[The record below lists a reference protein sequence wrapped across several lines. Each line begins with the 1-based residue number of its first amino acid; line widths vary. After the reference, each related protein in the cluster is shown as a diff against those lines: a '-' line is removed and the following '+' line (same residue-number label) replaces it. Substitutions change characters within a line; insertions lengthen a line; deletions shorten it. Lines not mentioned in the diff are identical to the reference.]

1 MFGGKKFTDT
11 VKARVG
17 NGLLPEGSS
26 GALRRVPYEIDHLK
40 TLSVVAV
47 ERATGKPVDRSK
59 MRGDG
64 AWIDYAGPPGHL
76 RYVSFSKAVK
86 RTYKPGTFRNKIVV
100 IGAVAPSLQD
110 RHPTSWPAGEMAG
123 PEIHANAIDTL
134 LRDFPLHAS
143 SETTDLL
150 IALALTLLPI
160 LLGIWLR
167 PFVALGI
174 GLAVAVLYAVLA
186 QVAFG
191 RGLILPVVVP
201 LTGLAVALA
210 GTLVVHYLTA
220 SVERAQTRDLFSRF
234 VPDSVVAQV
243 LERADTEDDVRLG
256 GELLTAT
263 VLFSDLRGFTSFAE
277 GREPAEVIGVLNRYL
292 TEMSDAILD
301 HDGTLVAYMG
311 DGIMAVFGAPIAS
324 DDHADKALGAA
335 RQMLDR
341 LEGFNDWLRS
351 EGLGDGFKMGIGL
364 NTGDVM
370 SGNVGSARR
379 LEYTTIG
386 DTTNSAARL
395 EGMTKGTPYQLF
407 VADSTRSR
415 LASAPDDLESL
426 DELEVRGR
434 KGAMKV
440 WALRPSRYR
449 SRGSARRRAQPRL
462 FVSIDHAGG
471 FQIVAE
477 EAHEDSAELL
487 FMPEATASD
496 WATIFTYAQVREV
509 SAGLALVQ
517 AGEDDRALYLLI
529 DGTLAVRMP
538 REETAFKTIDAPSV
552 VGELAFFDGAPRSAT
567 LDALTDVQVVRID
580 LDCFNELSEAEPELA
595 SAMLMDLARILALRL
610 RMASDVIERLRG

>member
-1 MFGGKKFTDT
+1 VRRRATTRRLRRTLLVAVALFALGTVIVLDATGALDRAELSTVDARFEIRGARAVPNDVVVLGIDDVTFDELKERWVFSRRTFAKALAGVSSDMPRAIVYDVEFAEQSKDVEGDNRLILNTRKAGNVVLSATEVGKNGATKIFGGAAGQKF
-11 VKARVG
+11 ARATIG
-17 NGLLPEGSS
+17 NGLLPEGST
-26 GALRRVPYEIDHLK
+26 GTLRRLPYEIDGLR
-40 TLSVVAV
+40 TLSVATV
-47 ERATGKPVDRSK
+47 ERVTGKPVDRK
-59 MRGDG
+59 RLGGDG
-64 AWIDYAGPPGHL
+64 AWIDYSGPPGHI
-76 RYVSFSKAVK
+76 RYVSFSRAVK
-86 RTYKPGTFRNKIVV
+86 RTFKPGSFRNRIVV

-134 LRDFPLHAS
+134 LRGAPLHDTGDTA
-143 SETTDLL
+143 DLL
-150 IALALTLLPI
+150 IALALTILPL
-160 LLGIWLR
+160 LLGIFLR
-167 PFVALGI
+167 PFVALAL
-174 GLAVAVLYAVLA
+174 GLGAAVLYAVVA

-191 RGLILPVVVP
+191 RELILPVVVP
-201 LTGLAVALA
+201 LVGLAIALV

-301 HDGTLVAYMG
+301 HEGTLVAYMG

-335 RQMLDR
+335 REMLDR
-341 LEGFNDWLRS
+341 LERFNEWLRS

-415 LASAPDDLESL
+415 LATLPDDLESL

-440 WALRPSRYR
+440 WALRAVATVPDD
-449 SRGSARRRAQPRL
+449 
-462 FVSIDHAGG
+462 VHA
-471 FQIVAE
+471 ADP
-477 EAHEDSAELL
+477 A
-487 FMPEATASD
+487 AS
-496 WATIFTYAQVREV
+496 
-509 SAGLALVQ
+509 
-517 AGEDDRALYLLI
+517 
-529 DGTLAVRMP
+529 
-538 REETAFKTIDAPSV
+538 
-552 VGELAFFDGAPRSAT
+552 
-567 LDALTDVQVVRID
+567 
-580 LDCFNELSEAEPELA
+580 
-595 SAMLMDLARILALRL
+595 
-610 RMASDVIERLRG
+610 

>member
-1 MFGGKKFTDT
+1 MLVAVALFALGLVVLLDATGALDRAELSSVDARFEIRGERAVPNDVVVVGIDDVTFNELRERWLFGRRTFARALKGVAADKPKVIVYDVQFTEKSDDGAADEALAQATLDAGNVVLSTTEVGKNGAHNVFGGKEFTDF

-17 NGLLPEGSS
+17 NGSLPEGSS
-26 GALRRVPYEIDHLK
+26 GALRRLPFEIDGLK

-47 ERATGKPVDRSK
+47 ERATGRPVDRRK
-59 MRGDG
+59 MSGDG
-64 AWIDYAGPPGHL
+64 AWIDYAGPPGHI

-86 RTYKPGTFRNKIVV
+86 RTYKPGTFRNRIVV

-134 LRDFPLHAS
+134 MRGLPLHTS
-143 SETTDLL
+143 SETADLL
-150 IALALTLLPI
+150 IALGLALLPI

-174 GLAVAVLYAVLA
+174 GLLAAVLYAVIA

-201 LTGLAVALA
+201 LVGLGIALTGA
-210 GTLVVHYLTA
+210 LVVHYLTA

-277 GREPAEVIGVLNRYL
+277 GREPGEVIAVLNRYL

-324 DDHADKALGAA
+324 DDHADKALAAA
-335 RQMLDR
+335 RQMLER
-341 LEGFNDWLRS
+341 LEGFNEWLRS

-407 VADSTRSR
+407 VADSTRAQ
-415 LASAPDDLESL
+415 LAEPPDDLESL

-440 WALRPSRYR
+440 WALRPV
-449 SRGSARRRAQPRL
+449 ATVPED
-462 FVSIDHAGG
+462 VHA
-471 FQIVAE
+471 
-477 EAHEDSAELL
+477 
-487 FMPEATASD
+487 
-496 WATIFTYAQVREV
+496 
-509 SAGLALVQ
+509 
-517 AGEDDRALYLLI
+517 
-529 DGTLAVRMP
+529 
-538 REETAFKTIDAPSV
+538 
-552 VGELAFFDGAPRSAT
+552 
-567 LDALTDVQVVRID
+567 
-580 LDCFNELSEAEPELA
+580 AEPNPA
-595 SAMLMDLARILALRL
+595 S
-610 RMASDVIERLRG
+610 S

>member
-1 MFGGKKFTDT
+1 M
-11 VKARVG
+11 
-17 NGLLPEGSS
+17 
-26 GALRRVPYEIDHLK
+26 PYEIDGLK
-40 TLSVVAV
+40 TLSVAAV

-59 MRGDG
+59 MKGDG
-64 AWIDYAGPPGHL
+64 AWIDYSGPPGHV
-76 RYVSFSKAVK
+76 RNVSFSKAVR
-86 RTYKPGTFRNKIVV
+86 RTFKPGSFRNRIVV
-100 IGAVAPSLQD
+100 IGATAPSLQD

-134 LRDFPLHAS
+134 LRGLPLHATGS
-143 SETTDLL
+143 TADLL
-150 IALALTLLPI
+150 IALALTIVPL

-167 PFVALGI
+167 PFVALAL
-174 GLAVAVLYAVLA
+174 GLGAAVLYAVVA
-186 QVAFG
+186 QIAFG

-201 LTGLAVALA
+201 LVGLAIALA
-210 GTLVVHYLTA
+210 GSLVVHYLTA

-243 LERADTEDDVRLG
+243 LERADSEDDVRLG

-277 GREPAEVIGVLNRYL
+277 SREPAEVIGVLNRYL

-335 RQMLDR
+335 REMLDR
-341 LEGFNDWLRS
+341 LEGFNEWLRS
-351 EGLGDGFKMGIGL
+351 EGMSDGFKMGIGL

-407 VADSTRSR
+407 VADSTRSQ
-415 LASAPDDLESL
+415 LAHTPEDLESL

-434 KGAMKV
+434 KGASRSGRCGRT
-440 WALRPSRYR
+440 LRFPTKCTPPSPTPPLREHR
-449 SRGSARRRAQPRL
+449 PRRAVPDRRRGGPRGLGRAAVPARRDRVGLGDDLLVRARC
-462 FVSIDHAGG
+462 ARC
-471 FQIVAE
+471 A
-477 EAHEDSAELL
+477 
-487 FMPEATASD
+487 
-496 WATIFTYAQVREV
+496 
-509 SAGLALVQ
+509 AGLALVQ
-517 AGEDDRALYLLI
+517 AGEIDRALYLLI
-529 DGTLAVRMP
+529 DGTLAVRIP
-538 REETAFKTIDAPSV
+538 REETAFKTIEAPSV
-552 VGELAFFDGAPRSAT
+552 VGELAFFDGARARRPWTRV
-567 LDALTDVQVVRID
+567 TDVQVVRID
-580 LDCFNELSEAEPELA
+580 
-595 SAMLMDLARILALRL
+595 MDAFQPAVGGRAGARR
-610 RMASDVIERLRG
+610 RRC

>member
-1 MFGGKKFTDT
+1 MRRRATTRRLRRTLLAAVALFALGTVIVLDATGALDRAELSTVDARFEIRGARAVPNDVVVLGIDDVTFDELKERWVFSRRTFAKALAGVASDHPRAIVYDVEFAERSKDTLGDNRLILNTRKAGNVVLSATEVGKHGATKIFGGAAGQKF
-11 VKARVG
+11 ARATIG
-17 NGLLPEGSS
+17 NGLLPEGST
-26 GALRRVPYEIDHLK
+26 GTLRRLPYEIDGLR
-40 TLSVVAV
+40 TLSVATV
-47 ERATGKPVDRSK
+47 ERVTGKPVDRK
-59 MRGDG
+59 RLGGKG
-64 AWIDYAGPPGHL
+64 AWIDYSGPPGHI
-76 RYVSFSKAVK
+76 RYVSFSRAVK
-86 RTYKPGTFRNKIVV
+86 RTFKPGSFRNRIVV

-134 LRDFPLHAS
+134 LRGAPLHA
-143 SETTDLL
+143 TGDTADLL
-150 IALALTLLPI
+150 IALALTLLP
-160 LLGIWLR
+160 LLQGIFLR
-167 PFVALGI
+167 PFVALAL
-174 GLAVAVLYAVLA
+174 GLGAAVLYAVVA
-186 QVAFG
+186 QIAFG
-191 RGLILPVVVP
+191 RELILPVVVP
-201 LTGLAVALA
+201 LVGLAIALV

-335 RQMLDR
+335 REMLDR
-341 LEGFNDWLRS
+341 LERFNDWLRS

-407 VADSTRSR
+407 VADSTRSQ
-415 LASAPDDLESL
+415 LATPPDDLESL

-440 WALRPSRYR
+440 WALRPV
-449 SRGSARRRAQPRL
+449 ATVPDD
-462 FVSIDHAGG
+462 VHA
-471 FQIVAE
+471 ADP
-477 EAHEDSAELL
+477 A
-487 FMPEATASD
+487 AS
-496 WATIFTYAQVREV
+496 
-509 SAGLALVQ
+509 
-517 AGEDDRALYLLI
+517 
-529 DGTLAVRMP
+529 
-538 REETAFKTIDAPSV
+538 
-552 VGELAFFDGAPRSAT
+552 
-567 LDALTDVQVVRID
+567 
-580 LDCFNELSEAEPELA
+580 
-595 SAMLMDLARILALRL
+595 
-610 RMASDVIERLRG
+610 

>member
-1 MFGGKKFTDT
+1 VRRRATTRRLRRTLLVAVAVFSLGTVVLLDATDALDRAELSTVDQRFEIRGARAVPDDVVVLGIDDVTFDELRERWVFSRRTFAKALAGVSSDHPRAIVYDVEFAEPSKDVEGDNMLILATRKAGNVVLSATEVGKHGATKIFGGAEGQKFA
-11 VKARVG
+11 KATIG
-17 NGLLPEGSS
+17 NGLLPEGTT
-26 GALRRVPYEIDHLK
+26 GTLRRLPYEIDGLR
-40 TLSVVAV
+40 TLSVATV
-47 ERATGKPVDRSK
+47 ERVTGKPVNRK
-59 MRGDG
+59 RLAGEG
-64 AWIDYAGPPGHL
+64 GWIDYSGPPGHI

-86 RTYKPGTFRNKIVV
+86 RTFKPGSFRGRIVV

-134 LRDFPLHAS
+134 LRGAPLHGTSDTA
-143 SETTDLL
+143 DLL
-150 IALALTLLPI
+150 IALALTTVPL
-160 LLGIWLR
+160 LLGVFLR
-167 PFVALGI
+167 PFLALALGV
-174 GLAVAVLYAVLA
+174 GAAVLYAVVA

-191 RGLILPVVVP
+191 RELILPVVVP
-201 LTGLAVALA
+201 LVGLAIALV

-324 DDHADKALGAA
+324 NDHADKALGAA
-335 RQMLDR
+335 REMLDR
-341 LEGFNDWLRS
+341 LERFNGWLRS

-415 LASAPDDLESL
+415 LATPPDDLESL

-440 WALRPSRYR
+440 WALRPV
-449 SRGSARRRAQPRL
+449 ATVPDD
-462 FVSIDHAGG
+462 VHA
-471 FQIVAE
+471 ADP
-477 EAHEDSAELL
+477 A
-487 FMPEATASD
+487 AS
-496 WATIFTYAQVREV
+496 
-509 SAGLALVQ
+509 
-517 AGEDDRALYLLI
+517 
-529 DGTLAVRMP
+529 
-538 REETAFKTIDAPSV
+538 
-552 VGELAFFDGAPRSAT
+552 
-567 LDALTDVQVVRID
+567 
-580 LDCFNELSEAEPELA
+580 
-595 SAMLMDLARILALRL
+595 
-610 RMASDVIERLRG
+610 

>member
-1 MFGGKKFTDT
+1 VRRRATTRRLRRTLLAAVALFALGTVIVLDATGALDRAELSTVDARFEIRGARAVPNDVVVLGIDDVTFDELKERWVFSRRTFAKALAGVSSDKPRAIVYDVEFAEQSKDVEGDNRLILNTRKAGNVVLSATEVGKNGATKIFGGAAGQKF
-11 VKARVG
+11 ARATIG
-17 NGLLPEGSS
+17 NGLLPEGST
-26 GALRRVPYEIDHLK
+26 GTLRRLPYEIDGLR
-40 TLSVVAV
+40 TLSVAAV
-47 ERATGKPVDRSK
+47 ERVTGKPVDRK
-59 MRGDG
+59 RLGGEG
-64 AWIDYAGPPGHL
+64 AWIDYSGPPGHV
-76 RYVSFSKAVK
+76 RYVSFSRAVK
-86 RTYKPGTFRNKIVV
+86 RTFKPGSFRNRIVV

-134 LRDFPLHAS
+134 LRGAPLHDTGDTA
-143 SETTDLL
+143 DLL
-150 IALALTLLPI
+150 IALALSTLPL
-160 LLGIWLR
+160 LLGIFLR
-167 PFVALGI
+167 PFVALAL
-174 GLAVAVLYAVLA
+174 GLAAAVLYAVVA
-186 QVAFG
+186 QIAFG
-191 RGLILPVVVP
+191 RELILPVVVP
-201 LTGLAVALA
+201 LVGLAIALV

-324 DDHADKALGAA
+324 DDHPDKALGAA
-335 RQMLDR
+335 REMLER
-341 LEGFNDWLRS
+341 LERFNEWLRS

-415 LASAPDDLESL
+415 LATPPDDLESL

-440 WALRPSRYR
+440 WALPPV
-449 SRGSARRRAQPRL
+449 ATVPDD
-462 FVSIDHAGG
+462 VHA
-471 FQIVAE
+471 ADP
-477 EAHEDSAELL
+477 A
-487 FMPEATASD
+487 AS
-496 WATIFTYAQVREV
+496 
-509 SAGLALVQ
+509 
-517 AGEDDRALYLLI
+517 
-529 DGTLAVRMP
+529 
-538 REETAFKTIDAPSV
+538 
-552 VGELAFFDGAPRSAT
+552 
-567 LDALTDVQVVRID
+567 
-580 LDCFNELSEAEPELA
+580 
-595 SAMLMDLARILALRL
+595 
-610 RMASDVIERLRG
+610 

>member
-1 MFGGKKFTDT
+1 VRRRATTRRLRRTLLAAVALFALGTVIVLDATGALDRAELSTVDARFEIRGARAVPNDVVVLGIDDVTFDELKERWVFSRRTFAKALAGVSSDKPRAIVYDVEFAEQSKDVEGDNRLILNTRKAGNVVLSATEVGKNGATKIFGGAAGQKF
-11 VKARVG
+11 ARATIG
-17 NGLLPEGSS
+17 NGLLPEGST
-26 GALRRVPYEIDHLK
+26 GTLRRLPYEIDGLR
-40 TLSVVAV
+40 TLSVAAV
-47 ERATGKPVDRSK
+47 ERVTGKPVDRK
-59 MRGDG
+59 RLGGEG
-64 AWIDYAGPPGHL
+64 AWIDYSGPPGHV
-76 RYVSFSKAVK
+76 RYVSFSRAVK
-86 RTYKPGTFRNKIVV
+86 RTFKPGSFRNRIVV

-134 LRDFPLHAS
+134 LRGAPLHDTGDTA
-143 SETTDLL
+143 DLL
-150 IALALTLLPI
+150 IALALTTLPL
-160 LLGIWLR
+160 LLGIFLR
-167 PFVALGI
+167 PFVALAL
-174 GLAVAVLYAVLA
+174 GLAAAVLYAVVA
-186 QVAFG
+186 QFAFG
-191 RGLILPVVVP
+191 HELILPVVVP
-201 LTGLAVALA
+201 LVGLAIALV

-324 DDHADKALGAA
+324 DDHPDKALGAA
-335 RQMLDR
+335 REMLER
-341 LEGFNDWLRS
+341 LERFNEWLRS

-415 LASAPDDLESL
+415 LATPPDDLESL

-440 WALRPSRYR
+440 WALPPV
-449 SRGSARRRAQPRL
+449 ATVPDD
-462 FVSIDHAGG
+462 VHA
-471 FQIVAE
+471 ADP
-477 EAHEDSAELL
+477 A
-487 FMPEATASD
+487 AS
-496 WATIFTYAQVREV
+496 
-509 SAGLALVQ
+509 
-517 AGEDDRALYLLI
+517 
-529 DGTLAVRMP
+529 
-538 REETAFKTIDAPSV
+538 
-552 VGELAFFDGAPRSAT
+552 
-567 LDALTDVQVVRID
+567 
-580 LDCFNELSEAEPELA
+580 
-595 SAMLMDLARILALRL
+595 
-610 RMASDVIERLRG
+610 

>member
-1 MFGGKKFTDT
+1 MLAAVALFALGLVVLLEATDALERAELSSVDRRFEVRGARAVPDDVVVVGIDDVTFNELRERWVFGRRTFARALRGVAADKPKVIVYDVQFTEQSEDAAADEALAQATLDAGNVVLSTTEVGPGGTHGVFGGNENTDF

-26 GALRRVPYEIDHLK
+26 GALRRVPYEIDGLK
-40 TLSVVAV
+40 TLSVVAT
-47 ERATGKPVDRSK
+47 ERAGKRVDRSK

-64 AWIDYAGPPGHL
+64 AWIDYSGPPGHL

-86 RTYKPGTFRNKIVV
+86 RTYKPGTFKDKIVV

-134 LRDFPLHAS
+134 MRGLPLHAAS
-143 SETTDLL
+143 DTADLL
-150 IALALTLLPI
+150 IALGLTLLPL

-167 PFVALGI
+167 PFVALGL
-174 GLAVAVLYAVLA
+174 GLLAALVYAVIA

-191 RGLILPVVVP
+191 RGLILPLVVP
-201 LTGLAVALA
+201 LVGLGVALA

-243 LERADTEDDVRLG
+243 LERADSEDDVRLG

-277 GREPAEVIGVLNRYL
+277 TKEPAAVIGVLNRYL

-301 HDGTLVAYMG
+301 PGGTLVAYMG
-311 DGIMAVFGAPIAS
+311 DGIMAVFGAPIAT
-324 DDHADKALGAA
+324 DDHADQALGAA
-335 RQMLDR
+335 RRMLER
-341 LEGFNDWLRS
+341 LDAFNDWLRS
-351 EGLGDGFKMGIGL
+351 EGLGGGFKMGIGL

-407 VADSTRSR
+407 VADSTHAALSEQ
-415 LASAPDDLESL
+415 PDDLESL
-426 DELEVRGR
+426 DEREVRGR
-434 KGAMKV
+434 RGGMKV
-440 WALRPSRYR
+440 WALR
-449 SRGSARRRAQPRL
+449 A
-462 FVSIDHAGG
+462 
-471 FQIVAE
+471 VATVP
-477 EAHEDSAELL
+477 D
-487 FMPEATASD
+487 
-496 WATIFTYAQVREV
+496 EV
-509 SAGLALVQ
+509 PA
-517 AGEDDRALYLLI
+517 
-529 DGTLAVRMP
+529 
-538 REETAFKTIDAPSV
+538 
-552 VGELAFFDGAPRSAT
+552 
-567 LDALTDVQVVRID
+567 
-580 LDCFNELSEAEPELA
+580 AEPNPA
-595 SAMLMDLARILALRL
+595 S
-610 RMASDVIERLRG
+610 S